1 VHPVFTFGPVELSSY
16 ALLIALGGSLGF
28 WLTFRE
34 IERARLPAGPLLGLA
49 VVCFVAGLLGARALS
64 VLLHQRWYAGRPWWA
79 LLAVWDPGGMAL
91 YGGLAL
97 AGIAGLAYARARR
110 LPVWETADRLALAW
124 VPFLAVVRI
133 GCFLNGCCY
142 GRPTT
147 SALGLV
153 AGGSPNA
160 VNFGIPSH
168 PTQLYEAA
176 ALAGIAGLCWWLR
189 GRRRFAG
196 QLTLVF
202 LALHSAVRFALEPLR
217 GDPRGPT
224 GSVGPLGTVTFN
236 QVVALALLAFAVLAF
251 APLYAGGADD
261 PARRRSRK
269 ASTPA
274 SASGSE

>member
-1 VHPVFTFGPVELSSY
+1 MYPVISVGPVELSSY
-16 ALLIALGGSLGF
+16 ALLLALGGSVGF

-34 IERARLPAGPLLGLA
+34 IERARLPPGPWLTLA
-49 VVCFVAGLLGARALS
+49 ALSFTAGLIGARALS
-64 VLLHQRWYAGRPWWA
+64 LGLHHRWYATRPWWS
-79 LLAVWDPGGMAL
+79 LLAVWDPGGLAL

-97 AGIAGLAYARARR
+97 AGPVGLLYIRGRG
-110 LPVWETADRLALAW
+110 LPAWETADRLVLAW
-124 VPFLAVVRI
+124 VPFLVLVRI

-168 PTQLYEAA
+168 PTQLYDAA
-176 ALAGIAGLCWWLR
+176 ALAAIGALVWWMR
-189 GRRRFAG
+189 DRRRFAG

-202 LALHSAVRFALEPLR
+202 LALHSAARFVEEPLR
-217 GDPRGPT
+217 GDPRGVT
-224 GSVGPLGTVTFN
+224 WSLGGLGTLTLN
-236 QVVALALLAFAVLAF
+236 QAIALTLLAFSVSAGLWR
-251 APLYAGGADD
+251 YAGGTLAL
-261 PARRRSRK
+261 ARRRSRS

-274 SASGSE
+274 RASGNE

>member
-1 VHPVFTFGPVELSSY
+1 MHPVVTFGPVELSSY

-34 IERARLPAGPLLGLA
+34 IERARLAPGPLLGLT

-64 VLLHQRWYAGRPWWA
+64 VLLHQRWYAGRPWWTW
-79 LLAVWDPGGMAL
+79 LAVWDPGGMAL

-97 AGIAGLAYARARR
+97 AGAVGIAYALSRR
-110 LPVWETADRLALAW
+110 LPVWETADRLVLAW
-124 VPFLAVVRI
+124 VPCLVLVRI
-133 GCFLNGCCY
+133 GCFLNGCCS

-168 PTQLYEAA
+168 PTQLYDAA
-176 ALAGIAGLCWWLR
+176 ALVAIGGLCWWLR
-189 GRRRFAG
+189 DRRHFAG
-196 QLTLVF
+196 QITLVF
-202 LALHSAVRFALEPLR
+202 LALHSAARFAVEPLR
-217 GDPRGPT
+217 GDPRSPIWRLGA
-224 GSVGPLGTVTFN
+224 LGTVTFN
-236 QVVALALLAFAVLAF
+236 QVVALALLAFALAAF
-251 APLYAGGADD
+251 ARLYARGADA
-261 PARRRSRK
+261 PARRRSRN